1 MLYDVFIIYVI
12 RFVGLEDRIMRWG
25 LLLRVLVTLVFALL
39 GWELGRQIAGVETLG
54 SLTLTSARI
63 IVPAILLSGLAGLF
77 SAPWLTVRPA
87 HALRSSLRQI
97 PTVQLMAATVGLAIG
112 LTIAALLA
120 YPLSL
125 LPNPFG
131 TILPFVGV
139 IVMGYL
145 GVTMMVLRHREI
157 LTFFRIQTESQDGRN
172 LPKLPLLD
180 KADSA
185 PYSQMMLLDT
195 SVIIDGRIADVAE
208 TGFLW
213 AILGVPRFILNE
225 LQYIAD
231 SAEMLRRNRGRRG
244 LEILDRLQQI
254 GNVEIVFL
262 DQDPTGAQQVD
273 EKLVFLGREMGAA
286 IVTNDYNLNRVAKLQ
301 GVRVLN
307 INELANAVKS
317 VVLPGEEMSI
327 QVIQEGKEINQ
338 GVGYLDD
345 GTMVVVEQGR
355 RFMGDRLSVRA
366 TKVLQTNAGRLIFAV
381 PEDASERRRAY
392 QSVK

>member
-1 MLYDVFIIYVI
+1 
-12 RFVGLEDRIMRWG
+12 MRWA
-25 LLLRVLVTLVFALL
+25 LLLRVLVTFVFVLL
-39 GWELGRQIAGVETLG
+39 GWELGRQIAGVDALK
-54 SLTLTSARI
+54 SLTLSSARL
-63 IVPAILLSGLAGLF
+63 IVPIVVASGVVGLLG
-77 SAPWLTVRPA
+77 APWLTIKPA
-87 HALRSSLRQI
+87 NALRSSLRQI
-97 PTVQLMAATVGLAIG
+97 PTVQLMAATAGMAIG
-112 LTIAALLA
+112 LAIAALLA

-157 LTFFRIQTESQDGRN
+157 LNFFQFPDGSENEQD
-172 LPKLPLLD
+172 LPKLPLFD
-180 KADSA
+180 KAGRKQ
-185 PYSQMMLLDT
+185 YSEMMLLDT

-213 AILGVPRFILNE
+213 AILAVPRFILNE

-231 SAEMLRRNRGRRG
+231 SAEVLRRNRGRRG

-254 GNVEIVFL
+254 DEVDIVFL
-262 DQDPTGAQQVD
+262 DQDPAEAQQVD
-273 EKLVFLGREMGAA
+273 EKLVYLGREMSAA

-317 VVLPGEEMSI
+317 VVLPGEEMTI
-327 QVIQEGKEINQ
+327 HVIQEGKEMNQ

-355 RFMGDRLSVRA
+355 RHMGARLSVRV

-381 PEDASERRRAY
+381 PEEAQERQRAFE
-392 QSVK
+392 SVRQ

>member
-1 MLYDVFIIYVI
+1 
-12 RFVGLEDRIMRWG
+12 MRWA
-25 LLLRVLVTLVFALL
+25 LLLRVLVTFVFVLL
-39 GWELGRQIAGVETLG
+39 GWELGRQIAGVDALK
-54 SLTLTSARI
+54 SLTLTSARL
-63 IVPAILLSGLAGLF
+63 IVPIVVASGVIGLVG
-77 SAPWLTVRPA
+77 APWLTIKPA
-87 HALRSSLRQI
+87 NALRSSLRQI
-97 PTVQLMAATVGLAIG
+97 PTVQLMAATAGLAIG
-112 LTIAALLA
+112 LAIAALLA

-157 LTFFRIQTESQDGRN
+157 LNFFQFPDGGENKQD

-180 KADSA
+180 KGVRKQ
-185 PYSQMMLLDT
+185 YSDMMLLDT

-213 AILGVPRFILNE
+213 AILAVPRFILNE

-231 SAEMLRRNRGRRG
+231 SAEVLRRNRGRRG

-254 GNVEIVFL
+254 DEVDIVFL
-262 DQDPTGAQQVD
+262 DQDPSEAQQVD
-273 EKLVFLGREMGAA
+273 EKLVYLGREISAA

-317 VVLPGEEMSI
+317 VVLPGEEMTI
-327 QVIQEGKEINQ
+327 HVIQEGKEMNQ

-355 RFMGDRLSVRA
+355 RHMGARLSVRV

-381 PEDASERRRAY
+381 PEDVHERQRAFD
-392 QSVK
+392 SVRQ

>member
-1 MLYDVFIIYVI
+1 
-12 RFVGLEDRIMRWG
+12 MRWG
-25 LLLRVLVTLVFALL
+25 LLLRVLVTLIFALL
-39 GWELGRQIAGVETLG
+39 GWELGRQIAGVDTLK
-54 SLTLTSARI
+54 SFTLSSARI
-63 IVPAILLSGLAGLF
+63 IVPAIVVSGLIGLV

-87 HALRSSLRQI
+87 NALRSSLRQI
-97 PTVQLMAATVGLAIG
+97 PTVQLMAATVGLAVG

-131 TILPFVGV
+131 TVLPFVGV

-145 GVTMMVLRHREI
+145 GVTMMVMRHREI
-157 LTFFRIQTESQDGRN
+157 LTFFRLQTESQDRPD

-180 KADSA
+180 KDRGDGFA
-185 PYSQMMLLDT
+185 QMMLLDT

-213 AILGVPRFILNE
+213 AILAVPRFILNE

-231 SAEMLRRNRGRRG
+231 SAEVLRRNRGRRG
-244 LEILDRLQQI
+244 LEVLDRLQQI
-254 GNVEIVFL
+254 ENVVIEFL
-262 DQDPTGAQQVD
+262 DQDPSEAQQVD
-273 EKLVFLGREMGAA
+273 EKLVYLGREMSAA

-327 QVIQEGKEINQ
+327 HVIQEGKEANQ

-355 RFMGDRLSVRA
+355 RSLGAQISVRV

-381 PEDASERRRAY
+381 PEEVQERRRAFE
-392 QSVK
+392 SVR

>member
-1 MLYDVFIIYVI
+1 
-12 RFVGLEDRIMRWG
+12 MRWA
-25 LLLRVLVTLVFALL
+25 LLLRGLVTFVFVLL
-39 GWELGRQIAGVETLG
+39 GWELGRQLTGVESLE
-54 SLTLTSARI
+54 SLTLSSARL
-63 IVPAILLSGLAGLF
+63 IVPLVIISGVVGLVG
-77 SAPWLTVRPA
+77 APWLTVKPA
-87 HALRSSLRQI
+87 IALRSSLRQI
-97 PTVQLMAATVGLAIG
+97 PTVQLMAATAGMAIG
-112 LTIAALLA
+112 LAIAALLA

-157 LTFFRIQTESQDGRN
+157 LNFFRFPNVGEEGRD
-172 LPKLPLLD
+172 LPKLPLFA
-180 KADSA
+180 KGGRPQYADT
-185 PYSQMMLLDT
+185 MLLDT

-213 AILGVPRFILNE
+213 AVLAVPRFILNE

-231 SAEMLRRNRGRRG
+231 SAEVLRRNRGRRG
-244 LEILDRLQQI
+244 LEILDRLQKI
-254 GNVEIVFL
+254 EGVSIVFL
-262 DQDPTGAQQVD
+262 DQDPAEAQQVD
-273 EKLVFLGREMGAA
+273 EKLVFLAREMSAA

-317 VVLPGEEMSI
+317 VVLPGEEMTI
-327 QVIQEGKEINQ
+327 HVIQEGKEMNQ

-355 RFMGDRLSVRA
+355 RHMGDRLSVRV
-366 TKVLQTNAGRLIFAV
+366 TKVLQTNAGRLIFAI
-381 PEDASERRRAY
+381 PEDVQERRRAY
-392 QSVK
+392 ESVR

>member
-1 MLYDVFIIYVI
+1 
-12 RFVGLEDRIMRWG
+12 MRWA
-25 LLLRVLVTLVFALL
+25 LLLRVLVTFVFALL
-39 GWELGRQIAGVETLG
+39 GWELGRQIAGVDALQ
-54 SLTLTSARI
+54 SLTLSSARLI
-63 IVPAILLSGLAGLF
+63 IPIVLISGVVGLVG
-77 SAPWLTVRPA
+77 APWLTVKPA
-87 HALRSSLRQI
+87 NALRSSLRQI

-112 LTIAALLA
+112 LAIAALLA

-125 LPNPFG
+125 LPKPFG

-145 GVTMMVLRHREI
+145 GVTMMVLRHREV
-157 LTFFRIQTESQDGRN
+157 LNFFQFPFGGESNPD

-180 KADSA
+180 KSGRKQ
-185 PYSQMMLLDT
+185 YSDMMLLDT

-213 AILGVPRFILNE
+213 AILAVPRFILNE

-231 SAEMLRRNRGRRG
+231 SAEVLRRNRGRRG

-254 GNVEIVFL
+254 DEVEIVFL
-262 DQDPTGAQQVD
+262 DQDPAEAQQVD
-273 EKLVFLGREMGAA
+273 EKLVYLGREMSAA

-317 VVLPGEEMSI
+317 VVLPGEEMMI
-327 QVIQEGKEINQ
+327 HVIQEGKEMNQ

-355 RFMGDRLSVRA
+355 RHMGARISVRV

-381 PEDASERRRAY
+381 PEEVQERRRAY
-392 QSVK
+392 ESARQ

>member
-1 MLYDVFIIYVI
+1 
-12 RFVGLEDRIMRWG
+12 MRWA
-25 LLLRVLVTLVFALL
+25 LLLRVLVTFVFVLL
-39 GWELGRQIAGVETLG
+39 GWELGRQIAGVDALKG
-54 SLTLTSARI
+54 LTLSSARL
-63 IVPAILLSGLAGLF
+63 IVPIVIASGVVGLVA
-77 SAPWLTVRPA
+77 APWLTIKPA
-87 HALRSSLRQI
+87 NALRSSLRQI
-97 PTVQLMAATVGLAIG
+97 PTVQLMAATAGMAIG
-112 LTIAALLA
+112 LAIAALLA

-157 LTFFRIQTESQDGRN
+157 LNFFRFPDGSENKQD
-172 LPKLPLLD
+172 LPKLPLFD
-180 KADSA
+180 KDGRKQ
-185 PYSQMMLLDT
+185 YSEMMLLDT

-213 AILGVPRFILNE
+213 AILAVPRFILNE

-231 SAEMLRRNRGRRG
+231 SAEVLRRNRGRRG

-254 GNVEIVFL
+254 DEVDIVFL
-262 DQDPTGAQQVD
+262 DQDPAEAQQVD
-273 EKLVFLGREMGAA
+273 EKLVYLGREMSAA

-317 VVLPGEEMSI
+317 VVLPGEEMI
-327 QVIQEGKEINQ
+327 IHVIQEGKEMNQ

-355 RFMGDRLSVRA
+355 RHMGARLSVRV

-381 PEDASERRRAY
+381 PEDVQERQRAFD
-392 QSVK
+392 SVRQ

>member
-1 MLYDVFIIYVI
+1 
-12 RFVGLEDRIMRWG
+12 MRWA
-25 LLLRVLVTLVFALL
+25 LLLRVLVTFVFVLL
-39 GWELGRQIAGVETLG
+39 GWELGRQIAGVDALK
-54 SLTLTSARI
+54 SLTLSSARL
-63 IVPAILLSGLAGLF
+63 IVPIVIASGVVGLVG
-77 SAPWLTVRPA
+77 APWLTVKPA
-87 HALRSSLRQI
+87 NALRSSLRQI
-97 PTVQLMAATVGLAIG
+97 PTVQLMAATAGMAIG
-112 LTIAALLA
+112 LAIAALLA

-157 LTFFRIQTESQDGRN
+157 LNFFQFPDGSESEQD
-172 LPKLPLLD
+172 LPRLPLFD
-180 KADSA
+180 KAGRKQ
-185 PYSQMMLLDT
+185 YSEMMLLDT

-213 AILGVPRFILNE
+213 AILAVPRFILNE

-231 SAEMLRRNRGRRG
+231 SAEVLRRNRGRRG

-254 GNVEIVFL
+254 DEVDIVFL
-262 DQDPTGAQQVD
+262 DQDPAEAQQVD
-273 EKLVFLGREMGAA
+273 EKLVYLGREMSAA

-317 VVLPGEEMSI
+317 VVLPGEEMTI
-327 QVIQEGKEINQ
+327 HVIQEGKEMNQ

-355 RFMGDRLSVRA
+355 RHMGARLSVRV

-381 PEDASERRRAY
+381 PEEVHERQRVFD
-392 QSVK
+392 SVRQ

>member
-1 MLYDVFIIYVI
+1 
-12 RFVGLEDRIMRWG
+12 MRWA
-25 LLLRVLVTLVFALL
+25 LLLRSLVTFVFVLL
-39 GWELGRQIAGVETLG
+39 GWELGRQLTGVEALEG
-54 SLTLTSARI
+54 LTLTSARLI
-63 IVPAILLSGLAGLF
+63 IPLSIVSGVVGLF
-77 SAPWLTVRPA
+77 AAPWLTVRPA
-87 HALRSSLRQI
+87 NALRSSLRQI
-97 PTVQLMAATVGLAIG
+97 PTVQLLAATAGMAIG
-112 LTIAALLA
+112 LAIAALLA

-157 LTFFRIQTESQDGRN
+157 LTFFRFPNGSDNGRD
-172 LPKLPLLD
+172 LPKLPLFAKGGGPRHSD
-180 KADSA
+180 T
-185 PYSQMMLLDT
+185 MLLDT

-213 AILGVPRFILNE
+213 AVLAVPRFILNE

-231 SAEMLRRNRGRRG
+231 SAEVLRRNRGRRG
-244 LEILDRLQQI
+244 LEILDRLQKI
-254 GNVEIVFL
+254 EGVNIVFL
-262 DQDPTGAQQVD
+262 DQDPADAQQVD
-273 EKLVFLGREMGAA
+273 EKLVFLAREMSAA

-317 VVLPGEEMSI
+317 VVLPGEEMTI
-327 QVIQEGKEINQ
+327 QVIQEGKEMNQ

-355 RFMGDRLSVRA
+355 RHMGSRLIVRV

-381 PEDASERRRAY
+381 PEEVQERRRAY
-392 QSVK
+392 ESVR

>member
-1 MLYDVFIIYVI
+1 
-12 RFVGLEDRIMRWG
+12 MRWG
-25 LLLRVLVTLVFALL
+25 LLLRVLVTLIFALL
-39 GWELGRQIAGVETLG
+39 GWELGRQIAGVDTLK
-54 SLTLTSARI
+54 SLTLSSARI
-63 IVPAILLSGLAGLF
+63 IVPAIVVSGLIGLVA
-77 SAPWLTVRPA
+77 APWLTVRPA

-97 PTVQLMAATVGLAIG
+97 PTVQLMAATVGLAVG

-131 TILPFVGV
+131 TVLPFVGV

-145 GVTMMVLRHREI
+145 GVTMMVMRHREI
-157 LTFFRIQTESQDGRN
+157 LTFFRLQTESQDQRV

-180 KADSA
+180 KRKSDGFT
-185 PYSQMMLLDT
+185 QMMLLDT
-195 SVIIDGRIADVAE
+195 SVIIDGRIADVAD

-231 SAEMLRRNRGRRG
+231 SAEVLRRNRGRRG
-244 LEILDRLQQI
+244 LEVLDRLQQI
-254 GNVEIVFL
+254 ANVEIEFL
-262 DQDPTGAQQVD
+262 DQDPVEAQQVD
-273 EKLVFLGREMGAA
+273 EKLVYLGREMGAA
-286 IVTNDYNLNRVAKLQ
+286 IVTNDYNLNRVARLQ

-327 QVIQEGKEINQ
+327 HVIQEGKEVNQ

-355 RFMGDRLSVRA
+355 KSLGAQISVRV

-381 PEDASERRRAY
+381 PQEVQERRRAFE
-392 QSVK
+392 SVR

>member
-1 MLYDVFIIYVI
+1 
-12 RFVGLEDRIMRWG
+12 MRWG
-25 LLLRVLVTLVFALL
+25 LLLRVLVTLTFALL
-39 GWELGRQIAGVETLG
+39 GWELGRQIAGVDTLE
-54 SLTLTSARI
+54 SLTLSSARI
-63 IVPAILLSGLAGLF
+63 IVPAILVCGLF
-77 SAPWLTVRPA
+77 GLVSAPWLTVRPA
-87 HALRSSLRQI
+87 YALRSSLRQI

-131 TILPFVGV
+131 TVLPFVGV

-145 GVTMMVLRHREI
+145 GVTMMVMRHREI
-157 LTFFRIQTESQDGRN
+157 LTFFRIQTEDQNRQD

-180 KADSA
+180 KGNSG
-185 PYSQMMLLDT
+185 PYTQIMLLDT

-225 LQYIAD
+225 LQNIAD
-231 SAEMLRRNRGRRG
+231 SAEVLRRNRGRRG
-244 LEILDRLQQI
+244 LEILDRLQQVKD
-254 GNVEIVFL
+254 VEIAFL
-262 DQDPTGAQQVD
+262 DQDPASAQQVD
-273 EKLVFLGREMGAA
+273 EKLVYLGREMGAA

-317 VVLPGEEMSI
+317 VVLPGEDMNI
-327 QVIQEGKEINQ
+327 HVIQEGKEANQ

-355 RFMGDRLSVRA
+355 RFLGAQLSVRV
-366 TKVLQTNAGRLIFAV
+366 TKVLQTNAGRLIFAI
-381 PEDASERRRAY
+381 PEEVQEHRRAY
-392 QSVK
+392 ESVR

>member
-1 MLYDVFIIYVI
+1 
-12 RFVGLEDRIMRWG
+12 MRWAS
-25 LLLRVLVTLVFALL
+25 LLRGLVTFVFVLL
-39 GWELGRQIAGVETLG
+39 GWELGRQLTGVEALE
-54 SLTLTSARI
+54 SLTLSSARL
-63 IVPAILLSGLAGLF
+63 IVPLVIISGVVGLVG
-77 SAPWLTVRPA
+77 APWLTVKPA
-87 HALRSSLRQI
+87 IALRSSLRQI
-97 PTVQLMAATVGLAIG
+97 PTVQLMAATAGMAIG
-112 LTIAALLA
+112 LAIAALLA

-157 LTFFRIQTESQDGRN
+157 LNFFRFPQGGEDGRD
-172 LPKLPLLD
+172 LPKLPLFAKSD
-180 KADSA
+180 R
-185 PYSQMMLLDT
+185 PQYSDTMLLDT

-213 AILGVPRFILNE
+213 AVLAVPRFILNE

-231 SAEMLRRNRGRRG
+231 SAEVLRRNRGRRG
-244 LEILDRLQQI
+244 LEILDRLQKI
-254 GNVEIVFL
+254 DGVNIVFL
-262 DQDPTGAQQVD
+262 DQDPTEAQQVD
-273 EKLVFLGREMGAA
+273 EKLVYLAREMSAA

-317 VVLPGEEMSI
+317 VVLPGEEMTI
-327 QVIQEGKEINQ
+327 HVIQEGKEMNQ

-355 RFMGDRLSVRA
+355 RHMGARLSVRV
-366 TKVLQTNAGRLIFAV
+366 TKVLQTNAGRLIFAI
-381 PEDASERRRAY
+381 PEDVQERRRAY
-392 QSVK
+392 ESVR

>member
-1 MLYDVFIIYVI
+1 
-12 RFVGLEDRIMRWG
+12 MRWA
-25 LLLRVLVTLVFALL
+25 LLLRVLVTFVFVLL
-39 GWELGRQIAGVETLG
+39 GWELGRQIAGVDALQ
-54 SLTLTSARI
+54 SLTLTSARLI
-63 IVPAILLSGLAGLF
+63 IPIVLISGVVGLVG
-77 SAPWLTVRPA
+77 APWLTVKPA
-87 HALRSSLRQI
+87 NALRSSLRQI

-112 LTIAALLA
+112 LAIAALLA

-125 LPNPFG
+125 LPKPFG

-145 GVTMMVLRHREI
+145 GVTMMVLRHREV
-157 LTFFRIQTESQDGRN
+157 LNFFHFPYGGESNPD

-180 KADSA
+180 KSGRRQ
-185 PYSQMMLLDT
+185 YSDMMLLDT

-213 AILGVPRFILNE
+213 AILAVPRFILNE

-231 SAEMLRRNRGRRG
+231 SAEVLRRNRGRRG

-254 GNVEIVFL
+254 DEVEIVFL
-262 DQDPTGAQQVD
+262 DQDPAEAQQVD
-273 EKLVFLGREMGAA
+273 EKLVYLGREMSAA

-317 VVLPGEEMSI
+317 VVLPGEEMMI
-327 QVIQEGKEINQ
+327 HVIQEGKEMNQ

-355 RFMGDRLSVRA
+355 RHMGARISVRV

-381 PEDASERRRAY
+381 PEEVQERRRAY
-392 QSVK
+392 ESARQ

>member
-1 MLYDVFIIYVI
+1 
-12 RFVGLEDRIMRWG
+12 MRWA
-25 LLLRVLVTLVFALL
+25 LLLRVLVTFVFVLL
-39 GWELGRQIAGVETLG
+39 GWELGRKIAGVEALK
-54 SLTLTSARI
+54 SLTLSSARL
-63 IVPAILLSGLAGLF
+63 IVPIVVASGVVGLVG
-77 SAPWLTVRPA
+77 APWLTIKPA
-87 HALRSSLRQI
+87 NALRSSLRQI
-97 PTVQLMAATVGLAIG
+97 PTVQLMAATAGMAIG
-112 LTIAALLA
+112 LAIAALLA

-157 LTFFRIQTESQDGRN
+157 LNLFQFPDGGENKQD
-172 LPKLPLLD
+172 LPKLPLFD
-180 KADSA
+180 KAGRKQ
-185 PYSQMMLLDT
+185 YSEMMLLDT

-213 AILGVPRFILNE
+213 AILAVPRFILNE

-231 SAEMLRRNRGRRG
+231 SAEVLRRNRGRRG

-254 GNVEIVFL
+254 DEVDIVFL
-262 DQDPTGAQQVD
+262 DQDPAEAQQVD
-273 EKLVFLGREMGAA
+273 EKLVYLGREMSAA

-317 VVLPGEEMSI
+317 VVLPGEEMTI
-327 QVIQEGKEINQ
+327 HVIQEGKEMNQ

-355 RFMGDRLSVRA
+355 RHMGARLSVRV

-381 PEDASERRRAY
+381 PEEVHERQRAFD
-392 QSVK
+392 SVRQ